1 MKLRIPLTI
10 FGETSW
16 FAPVSDT
23 HVVFELP
30 RWTEESEPMTFEDFV
45 DTFGECPAG
54 DNMAVKDFFVTG
66 Q

>member
-10 FGETSW
+10 FGETGW

-23 HVVFELP
+23 HVVFMLP
-30 RWTEESEPMTFEDFV
+30 RWTEQSEPMTFEDFL

-54 DNMAVKDFFVTG
+54 DNLAVKDFFVTE